1 MYLMKM
7 ENETQKGE
15 DLCSQ
20 AVYTSAG
27 ACHSQVFSKSPAG
40 GFQTWPTKVFKH
52 GQLNL
57 VFSQEL
63 VFASDHH
70 LPAPEFSPEPVAL
83 FLI

>member
-1 MYLMKM
+1 MYLMKL

-27 ACHSQVFSKSPAG
+27 ACHSQVFGKSPAG
-40 GFQTWPTKVFKH
+40 GFQVWLTQVFKY

-57 VFSQEL
+57 VSSQEL

-70 LPAPEFSPEPVAL
+70 LPPSELPPQPDAL
-83 FLI
+83 RLI

>member
-1 MYLMKM
+1 MYNLIKL
-7 ENETQKGE
+7 ENETQK

-27 ACHSQVFSKSPAG
+27 ACHSQVFGKTPAG
-40 GFQTWPTKVFKH
+40 GFQTWPTQVFKH

-57 VFSQEL
+57 VSSQEL

-70 LPAPEFSPEPVAL
+70 LPPPEFSPEPVAL
-83 FLI
+83 FII